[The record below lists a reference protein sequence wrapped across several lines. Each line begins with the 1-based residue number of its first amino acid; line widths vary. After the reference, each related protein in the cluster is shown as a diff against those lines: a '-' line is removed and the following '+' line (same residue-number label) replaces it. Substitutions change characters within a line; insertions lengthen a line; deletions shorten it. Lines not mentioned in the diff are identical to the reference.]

1 MSREGQAERASPCA
15 PPAPRDGGRGW
26 LLALAVALVFALDAS
41 TRLATNITRDDP
53 AELQVLALAGGIP
66 HGTSYPFYMALLRAF
81 AAVPL
86 GSAAYR
92 MNLLSTVCGAL
103 TLLALAAFAAR
114 WGRDLGAR
122 AWTAGAFAAG
132 VLGLSFTFTRVS
144 IFTGMYTLHTAMAF
158 AMLGAFARWLE
169 EKNARDLELSLALLG
184 SMLSNHVMTVALV
197 PPVAAL
203 LAWDLVRDVRA
214 RGQWRNALRGVLWAA
229 LLFVVLDV
237 LLFAVLWKN
246 HVPFDHWACITS
258 APRFFD
264 VSPEQARSFWFSYVY
279 EATCRQFRFDVVGA
293 SWGQRAEQLALLVP
307 RLAAELSPA
316 IVLLA
321 AVGAVKLRTRSKKSF
336 ALAALVVLT
345 HAWLASG
352 YRATEKASIY
362 LLPVTGV
369 VACLAAYGALFVA
382 ERVRRSFPRTIGP
395 EVAAQVG
402 FVLVGLL
409 HVGTREGYEWC
420 VSELVPR
427 SDGALVL
434 DQALGRRPN
443 EHDEHATLD
452 EARRTV
458 SALPPEAIV
467 FADWRIAYTIH
478 YVARY
483 ERGIHDLQ
491 VYEPFPYGVG
501 GYGQFPID
509 YRQLVLDPNRKVPV
523 FFQGKK
529 RPPPIPGFAVVQRS
543 PELVELVREPDP
555 DGT

>member
-1 MSREGQAERASPCA
+1 MSREGQVERASPSA
-15 PPAPRDGGRGW
+15 PLVPRGGGRAW
-26 LLALAVALVFALDAS
+26 LLALGVALMFALDAS
-41 TRLATNITRDDP
+41 TRLATVITRDDP

-66 HGTSYPFYMALLRAF
+66 HGTSYPFYMAILRAF

-92 MNLLSTVCGAL
+92 MNLLSAVCGAL
-103 TLLALAAFAAR
+103 TLLVLAAFAAR
-114 WGRDLGAR
+114 WHEGLGAR
-122 AWTAGAFAAG
+122 AWAAGAFAAG

-169 EKNARDLELSLALLG
+169 EKNARDLELSLAWLG
-184 SMLSNHVMTVALV
+184 AMLSNHVMTLALV

-203 LAWDLVRDVRA
+203 LAWEMAKDVRA
-214 RGQWRNALRGVLWAA
+214 RGQWRSALRGALWAA

-237 LLFAVLWKN
+237 LLFAALWKN

-316 IVLLA
+316 VVVLA
-321 AVGAVKLRTRSKKSF
+321 AVGAAKLRTRRRKSF
-336 ALAALVVLT
+336 ALASLVVLT

-369 VACLAAYGALFVA
+369 VACLAAYGTLFVA
-382 ERVRRSFPRTIGP
+382 ERARRSLPRKVGP
-395 EVAAQVG
+395 ELAALVG
-402 FVLVGLL
+402 FVAVGLL

-420 VSELVPR
+420 VSELVPQ
-427 SDGALVL
+427 SDGARVL
-434 DQALGRRPN
+434 EQALGRRPN

-458 SALPPEAIV
+458 SALPPKAIV

-483 ERGIHDLQ
+483 ERGTHDLK

-501 GYGQFPID
+501 GFGQFPVD
-509 YRQLVLDPNRKVPV
+509 YQQMVMAPNRTIPV

-529 RPPPIPGFAVVQRS
+529 RPPPLPGFVVVQRS
-543 PELVELVREPDP
+543 PELVELIREPSA